1 MEVAELWK
9 QHQGSVH
16 QLQQAWQ
23 LVAGGHWA
31 GLNMHG
37 TKNQRNFINNVLI
50 GVPRQEDVDLE
61 FSELAAAAAAKK
73 Q

>member
-1 MEVAELWK
+1 
-9 QHQGSVH
+9 
-16 QLQQAWQ
+16 
-23 LVAGGHWA
+23 
-31 GLNMHG
+31 MHG